1 MILHYAVQV
10 APTPLIKEI
19 VSHWATPSKEGSPQ
33 LITLDINSQDA
44 DGNTPLHLAA
54 YQSRGDV
61 VNLLMQQPQIN
72 DCILNNSHLQPIEM
86 CKNLNIAQMMQ
97 VSRANYVA
105 EIAQEFR
112 LAFNNRDFDHLE
124 SILSSARNSE
134 LLDINGTDPETGD
147 TVLHEFVKKKDVTMC
162 RWILDHGGD
171 PFKRDKRGKLPVDLL
186 GRISPAAPQQQQQPS
201 ENTALAIEA
210 ELKRMLE
217 KAAREQSVIDVA
229 NNLHEPPSYK
239 GYLRKWT
246 NFAQGYK
253 LRWFI
258 LSSDGM
264 LSYYKDQDD
273 TVNACRGSLNMSTCY
288 LHLDSSEKLK
298 FEIIG
303 GSNGTVSCLLYT
315 SRCV

>member
-1 MILHYAVQV
+1 MAAEHAISKPLLKLKLLDSLRQGDFTNLQNLIRTQFQPLQDPDVQDVAQLILHYAVQV

-171 PFKRDKRGKLPVDLL
+171 
-186 GRISPAAPQQQQQPS
+186 Q
-201 ENTALAIEA
+201 
-210 ELKRMLE
+210 
-217 KAAREQSVIDVA
+217 
-229 NNLHEPPSYK
+229 
-239 GYLRKWT
+239 
-246 NFAQGYK
+246 
-253 LRWFI
+253 
-258 LSSDGM
+258 
-264 LSYYKDQDD
+264 
-273 TVNACRGSLNMSTCY
+273 
-288 LHLDSSEKLK
+288 
-298 FEIIG
+298 
-303 GSNGTVSCLLYT
+303 
-315 SRCV
+315 